1 MGVNVSRQAD
11 FSANELLLR
20 FVGRSHIATDD
31 ADFWHQLLNYN
42 ITLPESNQDQLNLDS
57 KLDHLCQTF
66 ISNNLKTGNFGSL
79 ITVFLAKAAELLNLS
94 DQESNVHIWQTFNAL
109 FIIRSLVKYIIETG
123 SEFQLLQH
131 IEAMPNE
138 ELLRAEEQASNTDM
152 TTVAVEA
159 TENEATATLRAAALA
174 AAVMV
179 DGSKF
184 ETFIDA
190 LFNLIVVI
198 PVK

>member
-11 FSANELLLR
+11 LSANELLLR